1 MSKID
6 VSVTLIIFVLGIEPQ
21 HYCDKCGKTYK
32 QYCSLWRHKN
42 YECGK
47 EPQFPCTVVDCKYRA
62 KHKIHLKDHLIT
74 LHRIDPQQVQCYLK
88 FNR

>member
-1 MSKID
+1 MLLYDFEIK
-6 VSVTLIIFVLGIEPQ
+6 FVLGNDLLSL
-21 HYCDKCGKTYK
+21 HYCDKCGKAYK

-47 EPQFPCTVVDCKYRA
+47 EPQFPCSIIDCNYRA
-62 KHKIHLKDHLIT
+62 KHKIHLKEHLIV
-74 LHRIDPQQVQCYLK
+74 LHKIDPKLIQPYLQ